1 MTRDE
6 YLRILQSN
14 LVNVP
19 PEEVWNIMQYY
30 REYFEDAGEENA
42 AKVMEELGPPEQL
55 ARKVSADFVSG
66 GFAMP
71 GNSFKKPQKEKK
83 NYTWLIIILAV
94 LLSPVWFGVLIT
106 VISLLFSAVVVI
118 ASLLFAAATAG
129 ISLIGAGIIT
139 FGTGIVTLF
148 DSVATGV
155 MLIGAGMMSVG
166 FGILFVLLLCWLV
179 SLAKK
184 LVMWIKRKLAER
196 KQKKEVNF

>member
-1 MTRDE
+1 M
-6 YLRILQSN
+6 
-14 LVNVP
+14 
-19 PEEVWNIMQYY
+19 
-30 REYFEDAGEENA
+30 
-42 AKVMEELGPPEQL
+42 
-55 ARKVSADFVSG
+55 SG
-66 GFAMP
+66 NMY
-71 GNSFKKPQKEKK
+71 KKPQKEKK

-106 VISLLFSAVVVI
+106 VISLVFSAVVVI